1 MASQKDKLLDSAQKS
16 ILKGQFDKAV
26 KDYEQIIAL
35 EPKDLRHR
43 QKLAELLVRG
53 NRNGEALKHYEAIA
67 RSYSTDKFYLKAI
80 AVYKQIQ
87 KLDPKNIEVSLTL
100 AELNEKQGLLGNALA
115 EYKVVVDYYEAL
127 SKTSEA
133 AGVLGKMLALDPENL
148 NVQLKLAETW
158 FAAGNKDAAYEE
170 FNKAL
175 LLLKG
180 RGDTGTLDKVSH
192 RMKVLFPGRVVGLEV
207 LEREI
212 KNGQAAT
219 AIPKLR
225 ETLKT
230 NEANLQAL
238 LLLAEAYRV
247 TNDLEQRAQSY
258 RQIQRLF
265 PEELCAKTGLIECAI
280 EGHDLEKGLT
290 LLNFYADDLLKAGSH
305 ELLEEYYK
313 RLQELDPCDNR
324 ILEGQK
330 HLYETTGETGKLEDV
345 VARLAL
351 ETATIVGGGSFA
363 PASGERDFGE
373 LELPTEPVIATVSVA
388 PPPPEPVEEH
398 AWEEEIEI
406 DLPEEDPVPLIE
418 QAEQDAEVSLPPEV
432 AIELPGEGEELLPD
446 LDEVEPEYA
455 EMEVLETYATDD
467 VHVHLNLEELL
478 AEDEDVV
485 NIDDISIPDPNNL
498 FDLSE
503 EFADDVPAASADGA
517 CKASKYSSSGVL
529 SAFKKGVEQHL
540 DKGDTETHYNL
551 GIAYKEMGLFNEAIA
566 EFKVAAED
574 PLRRVDCLALK
585 GVCYRDK
592 GDLDKA
598 EEIFRVVAEEPG
610 LAIGEL
616 LSLKYELALLYETSR
631 RNEEALTVYLEV
643 NAIEPGFRDVVRKIA
658 ALSCDLDDQDLPHP
672 GLVDIELEELE

>member
-1 MASQKDKLLDSAQKS
+1 MASQKDKLLDSAQKY

-26 KDYEQIIAL
+26 KDYEQIVAL
-35 EPKDLRHR
+35 EPKDIRHR

-53 NRNGEALKHYEAIA
+53 NRNGEALKHYETIA

-127 SKTSEA
+127 GKTSEA

-180 RGDTGTLDKVSH
+180 RGDTGTFDKVSH
-192 RMKVLFPGRVVGLEV
+192 RMKGLFPGRVVGLEA
-207 LEREI
+207 LETEI

-230 NEANLQAL
+230 NEKNLQAL
-238 LLLAEAYRV
+238 LLLAEAYQA
-247 TNDLEQRAQSY
+247 TNDLEQRSQTY

-265 PEELCAKTGLIECAI
+265 PEELCAKTGLIDCAI

-290 LLNFYADDLLKAGSH
+290 LLNFYAADLHQAGSQ
-305 ELLEEYYK
+305 ELLEAYYK
-313 RLQELDPCDNR
+313 RLQDQAPYDNR
-324 ILEGQK
+324 ILEGLK

-351 ETATIVGGGSFA
+351 ETGTIDGGGFA
-363 PASGERDFGE
+363 PASGEQYFGE
-373 LELPTEPVIATVSVA
+373 LERPLEPIIANVSVVL
-388 PPPPEPVEEH
+388 PPQEPVEEH
-398 AWEEEIEI
+398 AWEEEIELA
-406 DLPEEDPVPLIE
+406 LPEEDPVPLLE
-418 QAEQDAEVSLPPEV
+418 QTEEDEGVSLPPEI
-432 AIELPGEGEELLPD
+432 AIELPGEGEELL
-446 LDEVEPEYA
+446 LDTNEAEPEYA
-455 EMEVLETYATDD
+455 EMEVIETYETDD
-467 VHVHLNLEELL
+467 GHIHLSLEELM
-478 AEDEDVV
+478 AEDDDVV

-498 FDLSE
+498 FDLSD
-503 EFADDVPAASADGA
+503 EFAGDAPVASADGA
-517 CKASKYSSSGVL
+517 GKASKYSFSGVL

-585 GVCYRDK
+585 GICYRDK
-592 GDLDKA
+592 GDLEKA

-631 RNEEALTVYLEV
+631 RNDEALAVYLEV
-643 NAIEPGFRDVVRKIA
+643 NAIEPGFRDVARKIA
-658 ALSCDLDDQDLPHP
+658 VLRGDQDDMDLPHP
-672 GLVDIELEELE
+672 GLVDIELDELE

>member
-1 MASQKDKLLDSAQKS
+1 VASQKDKLLDSAQKY

-26 KDYEQIIAL
+26 KEYEQIVAL
-35 EPKDLRHR
+35 EPKDIRHR

-127 SKTSEA
+127 GKTREA

-180 RGDTGTLDKVSH
+180 RGDTVTLDKVSH
-192 RMKVLFPGRVVGLEV
+192 RMKGLFPGREVGLEA
-207 LEREI
+207 LEQII

-225 ETLKT
+225 EVLKT
-230 NEANLQAL
+230 NEKNLQAL
-238 LLLAEAYRV
+238 LLLAEAYQA

-265 PEELCAKTGLIECAI
+265 PEELCAKTGLIDCAI
-280 EGHDLEKGLT
+280 EGRDLEKALT
-290 LLNFYADDLLKAGSH
+290 LLNFYTADLHKAGSDA
-305 ELLEEYYK
+305 LLEECYK
-313 RLQELDPCDNR
+313 RLQEQAPYDNR
-324 ILEGQK
+324 ILEGLK

-345 VARLAL
+345 ISRLAL
-351 ETATIVGGGSFA
+351 ETGTIGGGESFA
-363 PASGERDFGE
+363 PVSGDLDFSE
-373 LELPTEPVIATVSVA
+373 LELPTEPVIADVSVV
-388 PPPPEPVEEH
+388 PPHQEPVEEH

-406 DLPEEDPVPLIE
+406 ALPEDDPVPLLE
-418 QAEQDAEVSLPPEV
+418 QPEEDEEVSLPPEV
-432 AIELPGEGEELLPD
+432 EIELPGDGEELL
-446 LDEVEPEYA
+446 LDANEAEPEYA
-455 EMEVLETYATDD
+455 EMEVIETYAADD
-467 VHVHLNLEELL
+467 GHIHLSLEELM
-478 AEDEDVV
+478 AEDDDVV

-498 FDLSE
+498 FDLSD
-503 EFADDVPAASADGA
+503 EFADDAPDDGVG
-517 CKASKYSSSGVL
+517 KASKYSFSGVL

-566 EFKVAAED
+566 EFKVASED

-610 LAIGEL
+610 LAIGEI
-616 LSLKYELALLYETSR
+616 LSLKYELALLYEISR
-631 RNEEALTVYLEV
+631 RNEEALAVYLEV
-643 NAIEPGFRDVVRKIA
+643 NAIEPGFRDVARKIA
-658 ALSCDLDDQDLPHP
+658 LLRGDLDDLALPHP
-672 GLVDIELEELE
+672 GLVDIEWEEID